1 MFISSFILIIIFMK
15 GINSLFNI
23 CSGLILDKNTWNN
36 IRKRGEKEIKNQLS
50 ESIIENIL

>member
-1 MFISSFILIIIFMK
+1 MK

-23 CSGLILDKNTWNN
+23 CSGLILDKNIWNN
-36 IRKRGEKEIKNQLS
+36 IRKRGEKEIMNQLS